1 MNNQLRRQALAK
13 WYLQKYYDKEYGF
26 GFCAICS
33 LAKFLS
39 ELLDIDLL
47 PTTLYKLLKDNNGL
61 DGNLVKWNS
70 IKNFFDVSV
79 HTILWTKDRKVHT
92 ELDLIQPPCIV
103 SMDGNRIKKGYQSHF
118 VYLRNWNYELV
129 RNNNNKLPYDIK
141 STSYVKKIVNGAIFC
156 PINGELLLIPH
167 FGSNL
172 RNSIYSVINIKKV

>member
-26 GFCAICS
+26 GFCAISS

-47 PTTLYKLLKDNNGL
+47 PTALYKLLKDNNGL
-61 DGNLVKWNS
+61 EGNLVKWNS

-103 SMDGNRIKKGYQSHF
+103 SVDGYRITKEYDSHF
-118 VYLRNWNYELV
+118 IYLRNWTYDNYY
-129 RNNNNKLPYDIK
+129 NNYIPQGAET
-141 STSYVKKIVNGAIFC
+141 TSFVKKIANAEIFC
-156 PINGELLLIPH
+156 PINGKLFLVSH
-167 FGSNL
+167 FGRDL
-172 RNSIYSVINIKKV
+172 KNSIYSVINIKKV